1 MGTRDELQRLLSFLD
16 VTGVRPLVDAS
27 YPLGD
32 AADAFARLHEGS
44 VFGKLALT
52 MG

>member
-1 MGTRDELQRLLSFLD
+1 MGTRDELERLLSFLD
-16 VTGVRPLVDAS
+16 VTGVRPIVDAS
-27 YPLGD
+27 YPLAD
-32 AADAFARLHEGS
+32 AAGAFAKLHEGD